1 MSYSIREMRKEEYS
15 LLSDFLYE
23 AIYIPA
29 GTAAPP
35 KSVITCPELQVYIAD
50 FGNSKHDKA
59 LIAEVDGN
67 IVGAIWARIMNDYG
81 HIDESTP
88 SLAMSVL
95 KAYRGMGIGTLLL
108 TQMLLAEKAAGYA
121 KISLSVQKD
130 NYAVKLY
137 RKAGFTTVKETTE
150 EYIMVADLIRGKGN
164 PNEENGEYKSSIGL
178 LYGIAFTIKMSYKGT
193 HKIEGFFEYVVPPLE
208 GLWWQENTQ
217 GLDYARKA
225 DMHFISMIRLP
236 DFVTRED
243 FEWAVQEATKKKKQ
257 DFSKVEFFP
266 YDEGLCVQCMHI
278 GSYDDEPATVD
289 LMHDYMK
296 ANGYELDI
304 TDTRYHHEI
313 YLSDPRKCDV
323 SRLKTVVRHPIR
335 KAE

>member
-1 MSYSIREMRKEEYS
+1 MRKEEYS

-35 KSVITCPELQVYIAD
+35 KSVISCTELQVYIAN

-67 IVGAIWARIMNDYG
+67 IVGAIWARIMKDYG
-81 HIDESTP
+81 HIDENTP

-108 TQMLLAEKAAGYA
+108 TQMLLAEKTAGYA

-150 EYIMVADLIRGKGN
+150 EYIMVADLNSICKME
-164 PNEENGEYKSSIGL
+164 EENG
-178 LYGIAFTIKMSYKGT
+178 F
-193 HKIEGFFEYVVPPLE
+193 
-208 GLWWQENTQ
+208 
-217 GLDYARKA
+217 
-225 DMHFISMIRLP
+225 
-236 DFVTRED
+236 
-243 FEWAVQEATKKKKQ
+243 
-257 DFSKVEFFP
+257 
-266 YDEGLCVQCMHI
+266 
-278 GSYDDEPATVD
+278 
-289 LMHDYMK
+289 
-296 ANGYELDI
+296 
-304 TDTRYHHEI
+304 
-313 YLSDPRKCDV
+313 
-323 SRLKTVVRHPIR
+323 
-335 KAE
+335 

>member
-23 AIYIPA
+23 AIYIPD
-29 GTAAPP
+29 GTAATP

-59 LIAEVDGN
+59 LIVEVDGN

-81 HIDESTP
+81 HIDENTP

-150 EYIMVADLIRGKGN
+150 EYIMVADLNSICKME
-164 PNEENGEYKSSIGL
+164 EENG
-178 LYGIAFTIKMSYKGT
+178 F
-193 HKIEGFFEYVVPPLE
+193 
-208 GLWWQENTQ
+208 
-217 GLDYARKA
+217 
-225 DMHFISMIRLP
+225 
-236 DFVTRED
+236 
-243 FEWAVQEATKKKKQ
+243 
-257 DFSKVEFFP
+257 
-266 YDEGLCVQCMHI
+266 
-278 GSYDDEPATVD
+278 
-289 LMHDYMK
+289 
-296 ANGYELDI
+296 
-304 TDTRYHHEI
+304 
-313 YLSDPRKCDV
+313 
-323 SRLKTVVRHPIR
+323 
-335 KAE
+335 